1 MSEEQE
7 FLEYEK
13 LQKELN
19 DIMEKRDDKRFG
31 NKISF
36 LSHAENAK
44 YINWKSIA
52 ILKKYMTRF

>member
-1 MSEEQE
+1 
-7 FLEYEK
+7 LEYEK

-36 LSHAENAK
+36 LSHAENSK